1 LGAIIGRSAFLFVPF
16 RDPMDLFLA
25 IVPGLLAFL
34 MILIG
39 SGTASPVAAKSKIDV
54 SFREFPRRILEIPV
68 GDCDF
73 LRFAFSPTTTE
84 PKNTS
89 SADGGRITMPTERT
103 NISHWRREGASCG
116 T

>member
-68 GDCDF
+68 GDCHF
-73 LRFAFSPTTTE
+73 LRFAFPQPQLNPKTPQAPT
-84 PKNTS
+84 
-89 SADGGRITMPTERT
+89 
-103 NISHWRREGASCG
+103 EGASPCQPNAQIHLPLE